1 MPGAIMKPS
10 WFSRSKIHVEVLGDE
25 IVVTMP
31 GTDFS
36 IVYEKVEDNRLIAST
51 FSARKVQN
59 KTCKVSFPH
68 FLSLAWGAANERARE
83 IGWIR

>member
-1 MPGAIMKPS
+1 MKSS
-10 WFSRSKIHVEVLGDE
+10 WFRRSEIHVEVLAGE

-36 IVYEKVEDNRLIAST
+36 IAYEKAEDNRLIAST
-51 FSARKVQN
+51 FSTRKVQDER
-59 KTCKVSFPH
+59 CKVSFPH
-68 FLSLAWGAANERARE
+68 FLSLAWAAANEKARE